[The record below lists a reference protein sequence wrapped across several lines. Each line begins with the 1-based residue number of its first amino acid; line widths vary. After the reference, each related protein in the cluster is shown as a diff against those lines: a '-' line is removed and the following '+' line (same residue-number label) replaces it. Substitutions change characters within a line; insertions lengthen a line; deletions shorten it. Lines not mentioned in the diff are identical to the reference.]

1 MNQIKHIRLDRIKKP
16 EFDNRLLNSP
26 LDDDEMRD
34 SIRELGVL
42 EPILV
47 KEVTDGF
54 EIIFGNRRYHEAGR
68 AGLAAVPCIVTK
80 VTGAMSEKMKLHEN
94 IKRLPLSHIDQAYT
108 FAHLM
113 KEYKM
118 TELQVATMVGK
129 SVAYVSQHLSLL
141 QSDPTLVQAV
151 HDGRINFSAARE
163 LVQCK
168 DPDERQR
175 LSQLVEEHGAT
186 SSVVRNWVHE
196 SNLETESLTDQSVP
210 DERVR
215 HPSETPVLM
224 YPCSICKT
232 PVPTIEI
239 KVVRLCENCHYVFFS
254 HIEHEKLKQRME
266 SQPEPTKSAL

>member
-1 MNQIKHIRLDRIKKP
+1 MNQIKHIRLDRIKIP
-16 EFDNRLLNSP
+16 SFDNRLLKSP
-26 LDDDEMRD
+26 IDDDELMN

-80 VTGAMSEKMKLHEN
+80 VTGSMSEKIKLHEN

-129 SVAYVSQHLSLL
+129 SIAYVSQHLSLL
-141 QSDPTLVQAV
+141 QSDPTLIQAV
-151 HDGRINFSAARE
+151 HDGRINFSVARE

-168 DPDERQR
+168 DPDDRQR
-175 LSQLVEEHGAT
+175 LSKIVEEHGAT
-186 SSVVRNWVHE
+186 SSVVHDWVRE
-196 SNLETESLTDQSVP
+196 SNRETDIMNGKPTEDPVFH
-210 DERVR
+210 
-215 HPSETPVLM
+215 HPSETPISM
-224 YPCSICKT
+224 YPCATCET
-232 PVPTIEI
+232 PIPISEI
-239 KVVRLCENCHYVFFS
+239 HIIRLCENCNYMFFS
-254 HIEHEKLKQRME
+254 TIEHNKFQKRKKQT
-266 SQPEPTKSAL
+266 SEPPITSP